1 MVLYTRTGLVQD
13 CRHSGDGATS
23 QDLLSLTCSMS
34 LEGGCLQGCW
44 VGSTGNPQAHR
55 TLGSCTI
62 NVIYFACFTAFS
74 YTIYNNMYKY
84 KVFKV

>member
-13 CRHSGDGATS
+13 CRHSVDGATS
-23 QDLLSLTCSMS
+23 QDLLSLICSMS

-55 TLGSCTI
+55 TGEVQVLDVMAHLIGW
-62 NVIYFACFTAFS
+62 VALQ
-74 YTIYNNMYKY
+74 
-84 KVFKV
+84 